1 MHNVSVNYCITC
13 RDRGIKK
20 EIIVN
25 QYSPSDICNDC
36 KPKSIDAKSVIVGN
50 EQVPYDDLIS
60 STLTGWGDKTIQM
73 HYIDKKILSLDAIAL
88 IKELSLICG
97 VNARKYSKDESW
109 KDYDNRVKMS
119 GDNPTGEIDCSLSD
133 KFAEINTLKHEAIN
147 LLKEIRIISGVQE
160 RNLLTSSRIN
170 CSKVD
175 KNISLNF
182 NYINKLIDVFVSENK
197 LTGFKK

>member
-1 MHNVSVNYCITC
+1 MQ
-13 RDRGIKK
+13 K
-20 EIIVN
+20 IV
-25 QYSPSDICNDC
+25 
-36 KPKSIDAKSVIVGN
+36 DAKSVID
-50 EQVPYDDLIS
+50 EI
-60 STLTGWGDKTIQM
+60 KTNAVV
-73 HYIDKKILSLDAIAL
+73 KKQA
-88 IKELSLICG
+88 
-97 VNARKYSKDESW
+97 
-109 KDYDNRVKMS
+109 VK
-119 GDNPTGEIDCSLSD
+119 
-133 KFAEINTLKHEAIN
+133 

>member
-1 MHNVSVNYCITC
+1 
-13 RDRGIKK
+13 
-20 EIIVN
+20 
-25 QYSPSDICNDC
+25 
-36 KPKSIDAKSVIVGN
+36 
-50 EQVPYDDLIS
+50 
-60 STLTGWGDKTIQM
+60 
-73 HYIDKKILSLDAIAL
+73 
-88 IKELSLICG
+88 
-97 VNARKYSKDESW
+97 
-109 KDYDNRVKMS
+109 MS
-119 GDNPTGEIDCSLSD
+119 GKNYMLNSD

-175 KNISLNF
+175 KDISLNF

>member
-1 MHNVSVNYCITC
+1 MLN
-13 RDRGIKK
+13 
-20 EIIVN
+20 
-25 QYSPSDICNDC
+25 
-36 KPKSIDAKSVIVGN
+36 
-50 EQVPYDDLIS
+50 
-60 STLTGWGDKTIQM
+60 
-73 HYIDKKILSLDAIAL
+73 
-88 IKELSLICG
+88 
-97 VNARKYSKDESW
+97 
-109 KDYDNRVKMS
+109 
-119 GDNPTGEIDCSLSD
+119 SD

-175 KNISLNF
+175 KDISLNF